1 MRVGDSRD
9 RGSIVFVGVLFSFD
23 VIKYNKVQALVY
35 LKPLR
40 IKEIHRGLG
49 SISSSHKPT

>member
-23 VIKYNKVQALVY
+23 AIKYNKVQDLVY

-40 IKEIHRGLG
+40 IKEAHRG
-49 SISSSHKPT
+49 